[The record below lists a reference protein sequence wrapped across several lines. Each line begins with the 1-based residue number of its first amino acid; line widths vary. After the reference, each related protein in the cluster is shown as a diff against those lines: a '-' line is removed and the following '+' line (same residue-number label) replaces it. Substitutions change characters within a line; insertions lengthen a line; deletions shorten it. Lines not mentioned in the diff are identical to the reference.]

1 MSRSSAAPGATGKS
15 RATSTSR
22 RSGSTSGVYI
32 VCFNPERADKDRKD
46 REAILEKLGKK
57 LGRGSVKG
65 LIGNVGYRRFLKAAK
80 GSVEID
86 PKRVEDDERYDG
98 KYVLRTSTELP
109 AAELAEA
116 YRQLTWIERL
126 WRELKD
132 VVQLRPIYHQHKKD
146 NVKGH
151 IFAAFLALYL
161 SAMLRR
167 RLDELW
173 QREHPDAPPAE
184 PPRP

>member
-1 MSRSSAAPGATGKS
+1 VSRSSAAPGATGKS

-65 LIGNVGYRRFLKAAK
+65 
-80 GSVEID
+80 
-86 PKRVEDDERYDG
+86 
-98 KYVLRTSTELP
+98 
-109 AAELAEA
+109 
-116 YRQLTWIERL
+116 
-126 WRELKD
+126 
-132 VVQLRPIYHQHKKD
+132 
-146 NVKGH
+146 H